1 MVNDNR
7 KLSLFYDG
15 ACPLCQAEI
24 QFLAGRNQAQL
35 LEFIDINSAAYN
47 PAVIGVSC
55 EQALAAMYGQFSDGT
70 LIKGVAVFSAA
81 YSRANLPWLAWVF
94 SRKILQP
101 LLALGYRFF
110 AKNRHS
116 IAGIFGPSALWLV
129 NTFGAKSSS

>member
-15 ACPLCQAEI
+15 ACPLCRAEI

-47 PAVIGVSC
+47 PTVVGVSC

-70 LIKGVAVFSAA
+70 LINGVAVFSAA

-101 LLALGYRFF
+101 PLALGYRFF
-110 AKNRHS
+110 AKNRHA
-116 IAGIFGPSALWLV
+116 IAAIFGPSALWLV
-129 NTFGAKSSS
+129 NTFATKNSS